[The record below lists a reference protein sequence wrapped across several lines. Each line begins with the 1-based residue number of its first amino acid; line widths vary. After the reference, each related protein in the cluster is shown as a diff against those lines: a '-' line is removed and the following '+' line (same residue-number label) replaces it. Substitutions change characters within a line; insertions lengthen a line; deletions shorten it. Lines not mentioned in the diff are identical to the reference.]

1 MYFSNEI
8 AIRIKKRAKEKQVV
22 LSNMFEQIGL
32 GRNTMSNLKTSMPKA
47 NTIAKI
53 ADYLDCSVDYL
64 LGRTDKP
71 EINNEKKINATAVYD
86 QSEKQGVS
94 TIILPFYRF
103 SASADTGVEII
114 NEKPVEYTNVP
125 KNETTKTADFL
136 FEVQGDSMQP
146 EFFDGDRVLVK
157 HSESI
162 FEGEIGIFALNS
174 DYYVKKMGKNE
185 LKPLDPAYDS
195 VKLEE
200 YENVRCIGKIIG
212 TIE

>member
-1 MYFSNEI
+1 MFLNYYYGI
-8 AIRIKKRAKEKQVV
+8 IIK
-22 LSNMFEQIGL
+22 
-32 GRNTMSNLKTSMPKA
+32 
-47 NTIAKI
+47 
-53 ADYLDCSVDYL
+53 
-64 LGRTDKP
+64 DK
-71 EINNEKKINATAVYD
+71 
-86 QSEKQGVS
+86 
-94 TIILPFYRF
+94 
-103 SASADTGVEII
+103 SASI
-114 NEKPVEYTNVP
+114 
-125 KNETTKTADFL
+125 L